1 MLPLYTRF
9 LTTSDYGKLDIIQT
23 TISLLI
29 PLITLQAV
37 EAVFRYSID
46 MKERGNVSTVLVNG
60 LLLCFVGMIVSLL
73 LYPVFKKF
81 EPFSSYVGFFYAIMF
96 LSMTD
101 SIMKQFVRGLGK
113 TTVFVVS
120 DLAYTVS
127 VVSFSILFLIVVR
140 LGLQGYFL
148 SMVLAHLVSIV
159 VLLTFG
165 NVVENLGFRSFD
177 RSLLKSMLI
186 YSVPLIPNGLMWWV
200 MSVSDRY
207 MLTYF
212 IGFDAT
218 GIYSVSYK
226 FPSLITLVNSIFF
239 MAWQLSAMEEY
250 GRDGYERF
258 YRNVFGAL
266 SSLLLV
272 STSFVLVIL
281 KPLLMIFVAEA
292 FYESWKYVPLLL
304 VGTVFQAFSSF
315 FGTNYTASKKTK
327 GAFSTSVVG
336 AIVNIG
342 INFALIPIWGI
353 QAAAFS
359 TMAAYVAM
367 WLMRV
372 KDTQKFV
379 KIEVD
384 WRNLLLSLTVI
395 GIQILG
401 LYLIENTLIFL
412 AFGSALILVL
422 LFVQRKYIQ
431 QVYSFGMRLLSEI
444 RSR

>member
-9 LTTSDYGKLDIIQT
+9 LSTSDYGKLDIIQT

-37 EAVFRYSID
+37 EAVFRYSVD
-46 MKERGNVSTVLVNG
+46 MKKKSNASVVLING
-60 LLLCFVGMIVSLL
+60 LFLCLLGMVISLS
-73 LYPVFKKF
+73 LYPVFNKV
-81 EPFSSYVGFFYAIMF
+81 EPFSSYIGLFYLIMF
-96 LSMTD
+96 LNMACD
-101 SIMKQFVRGLGK
+101 VMKQFVRGLGK
-113 TTVFVVS
+113 ITVFVVS
-120 DLAYTVS
+120 DLSYTA
-127 VVSFSILFLIVVR
+127 SIVLFNVIFLTVIQ
-140 LGLQGYFL
+140 LGLRGYLL
-148 SMVLAHLVSIV
+148 SIVLAQLVTMA
-159 VLLTFG
+159 VLLIFG
-165 NVVENLGFRSFD
+165 NIVDNLDLRSFD
-177 RSLLKSMLI
+177 RSFLKSMLI
-186 YSVPLIPNGLMWWV
+186 YSVPLIPNALMWWV
-200 MSVSDRY
+200 MNVSDRY

-239 MAWQLSAMEEY
+239 MAWQLSAMEQY
-250 GRDGYERF
+250 GKDGYERF

-336 AIVNIG
+336 GIVNIG

>member
-46 MKERGNVSTVLVNG
+46 MKERRIASTVLANG
-60 LLLCFVGMIVSLL
+60 LFLCFVGMIVSLL
-73 LYPVFKKF
+73 LYPLFKKF
-81 EPFSSYVGFFYAIMF
+81 EPFSSYVSFFYVIMF
-96 LSMTD
+96 LTMID
-101 SIMKQFVRGLGK
+101 GMMKQFVRGLGK

-127 VVSFSILFLIVVR
+127 IVSFNILFLTVMK
-140 LGLQGYFL
+140 LDLQGYFL

-165 NVVENLGFRSFD
+165 NVVENLDFRSFD

-281 KPLLMIFVAEA
+281 KPLLMIFVAET